1 MITFAWSSMS
11 VPVFQSLIC
20 CFNGSKFRCI
30 LSTPTLRRSFRSAA
44 GVLVEDGREVAFE
57 HVADRDLISDREGQ
71 PHRLVIG
78 IAQAD
83 RESGRHH
90 VRNRGPAHR
99 TLGASPRQSGTR
111 SWPIAVE

>member
-1 MITFAWSSMS
+1 MS

-44 GVLVEDGREVAFE
+44 GGLVEDGREVAFE

-83 RESGRHH
+83 READVTMFVIEVQHTEHSVHLSGNPVHASGR
-90 VRNRGPAHR
+90 
-99 TLGASPRQSGTR
+99 
-111 SWPIAVE
+111 